1 MENAQHDKCIV
12 CGKPLGYRKI
22 RFCNDTH
29 RRYFWNR
36 RPDRMEKMREW
47 QIIYNNR
54 KATYSPDK
62 IQCLLCGLWY
72 RQVGT
77 HIWQR
82 HKMSGREYREY
93 FDLEV
98 KRGILPPD
106 LRELKAEY
114 VKENGTIENLKT
126 GKKYWFVKGDKR
138 AGRYKRSHI
147 TMERLHNLHKLK
159 NI

>member
-1 MENAQHDKCIV
+1 
-12 CGKPLGYRKI
+12 
-22 RFCNDTH
+22 
-29 RRYFWNR
+29 
-36 RPDRMEKMREW
+36 
-47 QIIYNNR
+47 
-54 KATYSPDK
+54 
-62 IQCLLCGLWY
+62 
-72 RQVGT
+72 
-77 HIWQR
+77 
-82 HKMSGREYREY
+82 MSGREYREY